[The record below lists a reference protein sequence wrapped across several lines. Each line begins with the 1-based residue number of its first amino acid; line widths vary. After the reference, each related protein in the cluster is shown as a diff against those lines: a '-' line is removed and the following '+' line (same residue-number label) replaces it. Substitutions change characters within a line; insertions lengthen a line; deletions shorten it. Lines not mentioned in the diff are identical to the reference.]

1 MNPLNRLR
9 AEAAREVQQV
19 RTQGAPTQAPAPS
32 KKALAMQRA
41 DEEHR
46 ANVDLY
52 FSNLVESIPI
62 EERGSIQMNRDVPTF
77 NEAAHRWGLLRLKA
91 DEQVRLDVL
100 STQSATSTSTLPGAI
115 PKLSSDQQRQ
125 IYKRGYVIWYL
136 CGRPTPKVDPTHA
149 EGYLTELVKH
159 TATINPSNPNGSAAD
174 RFKNQPVLLS
184 QLNAYASQAYDHHL
198 RTAPPPSRPTVAK
211 RPLESQ
217 SGPSDSERDVVVQRR
232 FAPPETAPLPLARS
246 GDVGQQFLKTPEAH
260 HTFRA
265 SNLDA
270 IRRQVAQYLSADRV
284 FQVSPVA
291 QGDKNGGM
299 RAQDYRLPDGV
310 QATGEML
317 YRILRDNHSIDAL
330 FVGLRPGS
338 DLRVAASW
346 PEPFRGLNLALV
358 ARGSYNSVWRLG
370 RGPNGVDPTPPDAL
384 RTLLP
389 ANAIEGLVRDTHVL
403 RIPNADQWA
412 TYDEVM
418 SEMLNVTEAAL
429 GRYGPNI
436 AAMWVGRESTPVM
449 PGTGHTRSRF
459 KLFAILERGT
469 DVNTRITSM
478 FQEQRHDIWTRYF
491 QSLRRCVWR
500 YSANRCLHLDGKL
513 ANLIDSFP
521 STGVSLASDA
531 STIKA
536 IDLASDFYR
545 RIERLTAEE
554 STSAT
559 TATSP
564 EMAQGW
570 KLVWLYNILFVTC
583 SLRIVLPVDVYH
595 KVWWPPILKAVQ
607 SILRECV
614 SARSHSN
621 KDAEYLR
628 ARAFLMQ
635 CKWKGGFLM
644 AAVPKRP
651 PDGDDPNALAET
663 AFGMVRHYFHDQWY
677 KEAVKRLVEPA
688 RAVRLADRSNAPTS
702 NRQALRQQ
710 RNQSWQWYNTVFRP
724 RALPMIRFFSD
735 KMAYGDDQRALPMIQ
750 VMYDY
755 ASASEHDLYPLTA
768 GARHPMHPAQVVSWP
783 MARSVFDEKWLES
796 VAWEDRRLAAQE
808 IGFRVRSQDFQI
820 AL

>member
-9 AEAAREVQQV
+9 AEAAREVQA
-19 RTQGAPTQAPAPS
+19 RSQGAPTQPPVQS
-32 KKALAMQRA
+32 KKALAMQKA

-46 ANVDLY
+46 ANVDSY
-52 FSNLVESIPI
+52 FSNLVESVPI
-62 EERGSIQMNRDVPTF
+62 EARGSVRMNRDIPTF
-77 NEAAHRWGLLRLKA
+77 NEAAHNWGLLRLKA
-91 DEQVRLDVL
+91 DEQVRRDVL
-100 STQSATSTSTLPGAI
+100 RNQSTASTSALPGAI
-115 PKLSSDQQRQ
+115 PKLSPDQQRQ

-136 CGRPTPKVDPTHA
+136 SGRPKPKLDPTHA
-149 EGYLTELVKH
+149 EGYLTELAKH
-159 TATINPSNPNGSAAD
+159 TATIDPPNPEGSGAD
-174 RFKNQPVLLS
+174 RFKNSPVLLA
-184 QLNAYASQAYDHHL
+184 QLNSYASQAYDHHL
-198 RTAPPPSRPTVAK
+198 KTAPPPSRPTVVK
-211 RPLESQ
+211 RPLEAQ
-217 SGPSDSERDVVVQRR
+217 AGLSDGERDVVVQRR
-232 FAPPETAPLPLARS
+232 FAPPETAPLPLALS
-246 GDVGQQFLKTPEAH
+246 GEVGQRFLKTPEAH

-265 SNLDA
+265 SNLAA
-270 IRRQVAQYLSADRV
+270 IRRNVAQYLSTDRV
-284 FQVSPVA
+284 FQVSPMSE
-291 QGDKNGGM
+291 GNNGGM
-299 RAQDYRLPDGV
+299 RAQEYQLAGGV
-310 QATGEML
+310 QANGEML
-317 YRILRDNHSIDAL
+317 YHALRDNHNINAL

-338 DLRVAASW
+338 DLRVAANW
-346 PEPFRGLNLALV
+346 PEHFRALNLALV

-370 RGPNGVDPTPPDAL
+370 RGPNGVNPAPPDAL
-384 RTLLP
+384 RALFPEDAT
-389 ANAIEGLVRDTHVL
+389 EGLVRDTHVL

-429 GRYGPNI
+429 GRYGPTI
-436 AAMWVGRESTPVM
+436 AAMWVGRESKTVM
-449 PGTGHTRSRF
+449 PGTGHTQGRF

-469 DVNTRITSM
+469 DVNARITSM

-521 STGVSLASDA
+521 STGVSLATEG

-545 RIERLTAEE
+545 RIQRLTPEE
-554 STSAT
+554 SSSGT

-583 SLRIVLPVDVYH
+583 SLRLVLPVDVYH

-614 SARSHSN
+614 SERSHASR
-621 KDAEYLR
+621 DAEYLR
-628 ARAFLMQ
+628 ARAFLVQ

-644 AAVPKRP
+644 SAVPKKP

-688 RAVRLADRSNAPTS
+688 RAVRLADRSNAPAS
-702 NRQALRQQ
+702 DRQALRQQ

-724 RALPMIRFFSD
+724 RALPMIRFFSE
-735 KMAYGDDQRALPMIQ
+735 KMAYADDERALPMIQ

-755 ASASEHDLYPLTA
+755 ANASEEDLYPLTA
-768 GARHPMHPAQVVSWP
+768 GSRHPLRPTQIVTWP
-783 MARSVFDEKWLES
+783 VARPTFDEQWLES
-796 VAWEDRRLAAQE
+796 VAWEDKRLAARE
-808 IGFRVRSQDFQI
+808 IGFGATQADFRV